1 MCDVSCT
8 HTKHILIGNNDK
20 NHFYLLFIYL
30 FFFFIYLF
38 IYLFIIFFFLGG
50 GGGWVG
56 GRAVY
61 IYGYLTIIRD
71 YTVVMYKHTYFLH
84 VNNMK
89 QLLKNCIFLMFMES

>member
-20 NHFYLLFIYL
+20 NHFYLFYL
-30 FFFFIYLF
+30 LF
-38 IYLFIIFFFLGG
+38 IYLFIFIYFILFFFGG
-50 GGGWVG
+50 GGGG

-71 YTVVMYKHTYFLH
+71 YTVVMYKHT
-84 VNNMK
+84 
-89 QLLKNCIFLMFMES
+89 